1 MEKEKKPIY
10 KKWWFWLI
18 IVLVIS
24 AIVIS
29 LILIKKGNNGVGS
42 AGISLEEFNQI
53 ELGMSQSKV
62 QSIIDSEDK
71 WDNDDIYDKCCQE
84 ISKSKEE
91 SIYKYTYKYLGENGG
106 YAEITYKAD
115 YSNGDIFVLPTV
127 SDKQQFNLK

>member
-29 LILIKKGNNGVGS
+29 IILIKKENHGVGS
-42 AGISLEEFNQI
+42 AGISLEEFEEI

-62 QSIIDSEDK
+62 QSIIDSEDE
-71 WDNDDIYDKCCQE
+71 WDDDDVYDKCCEE
-84 ISKSKEE
+84 ISKNKNE
-91 SIYKYTYKYLGENGG
+91 SVYSYTYKYLGESGG

-115 YSNGDIFVLPTV
+115 YSNGDMFVLPTV